1 QLVHQGWTKR
11 SPNTIENDIATRGPG
26 CPAKSLLPSGVAGAN
41 NLAPEVWVRHCSSRR
56 SARRTYR
63 LYVSVVQLLSQL
75 ARDRLGGVRDRNV
88 LHLACAQTRHHE
100 KWDQR
105 YYIVNTGQIDGDRL
119 WHWLL
124 T

>member
-1 QLVHQGWTKR
+1 KVGQGRLRDRMDDVSKPEHGNRFLLVIRETCRGQWFSRKQTVVHKYSTGLQLVHQGWTKR

-63 LYVSVVQLLSQL
+63 LYASVVQ
-75 ARDRLGGVRDRNV
+75 
-88 LHLACAQTRHHE
+88 
-100 KWDQR
+100 
-105 YYIVNTGQIDGDRL
+105 
-119 WHWLL
+119 
-124 T
+124 